1 MKLNI
6 YNNKQP
12 GHNRFTLQIYSTYVK
27 NNTKY
32 ETMTLTYLLIVNLI
46 VHCPNNETVFLCY
59 TTQNFCKITVT
70 VYEDQNIYLTFSIYC
85 LQVS

>member
-46 VHCPNNETVFLCY
+46 VHCPNNETVFYVIPHRIFAKLSSLY
-59 TTQNFCKITVT
+59 MKIKTFISLFKFIVCK
-70 VYEDQNIYLTFSIYC
+70 
-85 LQVS
+85 